1 MSAPSTDRSRL
12 LLEPLTARDLAQRW
26 WRPALAVALV
36 ALAVGWRLVKD
47 DLGAPP
53 NLELSTA
60 VAFLAAGLLRHRL
73 AMFAPLVVVAVSDV
87 LLGNSSVLV
96 FTWTAWAVI
105 GVGAWWAGRVRG
117 SGRLLS
123 ALGLGVGSSLF
134 FYLWT
139 NAGVWWL
146 GRGTFYPAG
155 LEGLLASYVSGL
167 PFLRPML
174 LGNLVLL
181 PLAAGLLTLVDRLEV
196 AAALPGG
203 SPAATVGR

>member
-1 MSAPSTDRSRL
+1 VTAPGTSH
-12 LLEPLTARDLAQRW
+12 TARTLTLREIAHRW
-26 WRPALAVALV
+26 WRPAVAVTLV
-36 ALAVGWRLVKD
+36 ALAVVWRLVKG
-47 DLGAPP
+47 DLGAPH

-60 VAFLAAGLLRHRL
+60 AAFAAAGLLRHRL
-73 AMFAPLVVVAVSDV
+73 AMLAPLAVVAASDV

-105 GVGAWWAGRVRG
+105 GVGAWWAGRVQ
-117 SGRLLS
+117 GRSRFVS
-123 ALGLGVGSSLF
+123 ALGFGVGSSLF

-155 LEGLLASYVSGL
+155 LDGLLASYVAGL

-181 PLAAGLLTLVDRLEV
+181 PLAAGLVALVERLERV
-196 AAALPGG
+196 PSPAVVPAAA
-203 SPAATVGR
+203 R

>member
-1 MSAPSTDRSRL
+1 VTAPASRL
-12 LLEPLTARDLAQRW
+12 ESPLAARELLHRW
-26 WRPALAVALV
+26 WRPALAVLLV
-36 ALAVGWRLVKD
+36 AGAVVWRLVKT

-60 VAFLAAGLLRHRL
+60 AAFAAAGLLRHRL
-73 AMFAPLVVVAVSDV
+73 AMLVPLVVVALSDV

-117 SGRLLS
+117 GGRWLS
-123 ALGLGVGSSLF
+123 ALGFGVGSSLF
-134 FYLWT
+134 FYVWT

-146 GRGTFYPAG
+146 GRGTFYP
-155 LEGLLASYVSGL
+155 EGLDGLLTSLVAGL

-174 LGNLVLL
+174 VGNLVLV
-181 PLAAGLLTLVDRLEV
+181 PLAAGLVALVVRLER
-196 AAALPGG
+196 AAAHQPGAVPTALP
-203 SPAATVGR
+203 AR

>member
-1 MSAPSTDRSRL
+1 ML
-12 LLEPLTARDLAQRW
+12 
-26 WRPALAVALV
+26 
-36 ALAVGWRLVKD
+36 
-47 DLGAPP
+47 
-53 NLELSTA
+53 
-60 VAFLAAGLLRHRL
+60 
-73 AMFAPLVVVAVSDV
+73 APLVVVALSDV
-87 LLGNSSVLV
+87 LLGNSNVLV

-117 SGRLLS
+117 SGARLVS
-123 ALGLGVGSSLF
+123 ALGFGVGSSLF

-155 LEGLLASYVSGL
+155 IDGLLASYVSGL

-181 PLAAGLLTLVDRLEV
+181 PLAAGLVALTGRLERTTV
-196 AAALPGG
+196 VAALPR
-203 SPAATVGR
+203 AAHQ

>member
-1 MSAPSTDRSRL
+1 MTSAHAPRL
-12 LLEPLTARDLAQRW
+12 DAPLGARDLVGRW
-26 WRPALAVALV
+26 WRPALAVLLV
-36 ALAVGWRLVKD
+36 AGAVAWRLVKD

-60 VAFLAAGLLRHRL
+60 AAFAAAGLLRHRL
-73 AMFAPLVVVAVSDV
+73 AMLAPLVVVALSDV
-87 LLGNSSVLV
+87 LLGNSNVLV

-117 SGRLLS
+117 SGARLVS
-123 ALGLGVGSSLF
+123 ALGFGVGSSLF

-155 LEGLLASYVSGL
+155 IDGLLASYVSGL

-181 PLAAGLLTLVDRLEV
+181 PLAAGLVALTGRLERTTV
-196 AAALPGG
+196 VAALPR
-203 SPAATVGR
+203 AAHQ